1 MLTVGN
7 LKIQMKQSIVFFIV
21 LFCTMSMRIEYSVKP
36 SCGDFL
42 ERIHKK
48 PKHLEFIE
56 CKKEKDAQISVLQAR
71 YQVKGTFASSV
82 EKYLIHAF
90 GMQPLRHICCIWET
104 VPNEEGS
111 RYGSFKGGEFH
122 YSIDMGADGAFGE
135 RKDWSKIDWFYVT
148 VELPLNTP

>member
-56 CKKEKDAQISVLQAR
+56 CKKEKD
-71 YQVKGTFASSV
+71 
-82 EKYLIHAF
+82 
-90 GMQPLRHICCIWET
+90 
-104 VPNEEGS
+104 
-111 RYGSFKGGEFH
+111 
-122 YSIDMGADGAFGE
+122 
-135 RKDWSKIDWFYVT
+135 
-148 VELPLNTP
+148 